1 MVILTCFDVQYYQI
15 HKKGFSF
22 MSYANAQIFN
32 PEIIYAFDPWNEQGN
47 KSDIHTHDFLEISI
61 VLEGQANYTIE
72 EQEFQLNAG
81 QIMLFNPGT
90 HHGEEQRTGTYS
102 HQLHIGLTNISLDG
116 LKRNH
121 LPTKKAILNLGEYQ
135 WEFLDKAWRLV
146 KEYSEEQ
153 PEFQL
158 MVKALIIEMLVLIL
172 RSLEKVQ
179 DNTVTLA
186 LSKNAKRK
194 QYLVNHAIYYLE
206 NHHTQEI
213 TLEQLADTLYVSPT
227 YLSKVFKESTGMSPI
242 NYLIQVRLKHAKELL
257 ANEQLTIR
265 EISQAVGYQDAYHF
279 SKLFK
284 KYYGVSPSQLAKK
297 SLAQQKNS

>member
-213 TLEQLADTLYVSPT
+213 TLEQLADTLHVSPT

-297 SLAQQKNS
+297 SLA

>member
-15 HKKGFSF
+15 YKKGFSF

-32 PEIIYAFDPWNEQGN
+32 PEIIYAFDPWNDQGN
-47 KSDIHTHDFLEISI
+47 RSDIHTHDFLEISI
-61 VLEGQANYTIE
+61 VLEGQADYTIE

-81 QIMLFNPGT
+81 QIMLFNPGI
-90 HHGEEQRTGTYS
+90 HHGEEQRPGTYS

-121 LPTKKAILNLGEYQ
+121 FPTKKAILNLGEYQ

-146 KEYSEEQ
+146 KEYGEEQ

-179 DNTVTLA
+179 DNNVTLA

-257 ANEQLTIR
+257 ANDQLTIR

-284 KYYGVSPSQLAKK
+284 KYYGVSPSQLVKK
-297 SLAQQKNS
+297 SLA

>member
-297 SLAQQKNS
+297 LLA

>member
-1 MVILTCFDVQYYQI
+1 
-15 HKKGFSF
+15 

-32 PEIIYAFDPWNEQGN
+32 PEIIYAFDPWNEEGN

-297 SLAQQKNS
+297 SLA

>member
-135 WEFLDKAWRLV
+135 WEFLDKAWRPV

-297 SLAQQKNS
+297 SLA

>member
-47 KSDIHTHDFLEISI
+47 KSDIHTHNFLEISI

-194 QYLVNHAIYYLE
+194 QYLVNHATYYLE

-297 SLAQQKNS
+297 SLA

>member
-257 ANEQLTIR
+257 SNEQLTIR

-297 SLAQQKNS
+297 SLA

>member
-297 SLAQQKNS
+297 SLA

>member
-22 MSYANAQIFN
+22 MSYTNAQIFN

-90 HHGEEQRTGTYS
+90 RHGEEQRTGTYS

-172 RSLEKVQ
+172 RSLEKAQ

-297 SLAQQKNS
+297 SLA

>member
-15 HKKGFSF
+15 HKKGFLF

-297 SLAQQKNS
+297 SLA

>member
-1 MVILTCFDVQYYQI
+1 
-15 HKKGFSF
+15 
-22 MSYANAQIFN
+22 MSYTNAQIFN

-47 KSDIHTHDFLEISI
+47 KSDSHTHDFLEISI

-72 EQEFQLNAG
+72 GQEFQLNAG

-90 HHGEEQRTGTYS
+90 HHGEEQKQGTYS

-121 LPTKKAILNLGEYQ
+121 LPTKNAILNLGEYQ

-146 KEYSEEQ
+146 KEYGEEQ

-172 RSLEKVQ
+172 RSLEKTQ

-213 TLEQLADTLYVSPT
+213 TLEQLADTLYVSST

-284 KYYGVSPSQLAKK
+284 KYYGLSPSQLAKK
-297 SLAQQKNS
+297 SLA

>member
-1 MVILTCFDVQYYQI
+1 
-15 HKKGFSF
+15 

-297 SLAQQKNS
+297 SLA

>member
-22 MSYANAQIFN
+22 MSYTNAQIFN

-90 HHGEEQRTGTYS
+90 RHGEEQRTGTYS

-121 LPTKKAILNLGEYQ
+121 LPTKKAVLNLGEYQ

-297 SLAQQKNS
+297 SLA

>member
-32 PEIIYAFDPWNEQGN
+32 PEIIYAFDPWNEEGN

-116 LKRNH
+116 LKRNY

-297 SLAQQKNS
+297 SLA

>member
-1 MVILTCFDVQYYQI
+1 
-15 HKKGFSF
+15 

-297 SLAQQKNS
+297 LLA

>member
-135 WEFLDKAWRLV
+135 WEFLDNAWRLV

-297 SLAQQKNS
+297 SLA

>member
-1 MVILTCFDVQYYQI
+1 
-15 HKKGFSF
+15 

-257 ANEQLTIR
+257 SNEQLTIR

-297 SLAQQKNS
+297 SLA

>member
-32 PEIIYAFDPWNEQGN
+32 PEIIYAFDPWNEEGN

-297 SLAQQKNS
+297 SLA

>member
-47 KSDIHTHDFLEISI
+47 KSDIHTHNFLEISI

-297 SLAQQKNS
+297 SLA

>member
-1 MVILTCFDVQYYQI
+1 
-15 HKKGFSF
+15 

-90 HHGEEQRTGTYS
+90 RHGEEQRTGTYS

-121 LPTKKAILNLGEYQ
+121 LPTKKAVLNLGEYQ

-297 SLAQQKNS
+297 SLA

>member
-90 HHGEEQRTGTYS
+90 RHGEEQRTGTYS

-121 LPTKKAILNLGEYQ
+121 LPTKKAVLNLGEHQ

-297 SLAQQKNS
+297 SLA

>member
-284 KYYGVSPSQLAKK
+284 KYYGVSPSHLAKK
-297 SLAQQKNS
+297 SLA

>member
-72 EQEFQLNAG
+72 EQKFQLNAG

-297 SLAQQKNS
+297 SLA

>member
-1 MVILTCFDVQYYQI
+1 
-15 HKKGFSF
+15 

-72 EQEFQLNAG
+72 EQKFQLNAG

-297 SLAQQKNS
+297 SLA